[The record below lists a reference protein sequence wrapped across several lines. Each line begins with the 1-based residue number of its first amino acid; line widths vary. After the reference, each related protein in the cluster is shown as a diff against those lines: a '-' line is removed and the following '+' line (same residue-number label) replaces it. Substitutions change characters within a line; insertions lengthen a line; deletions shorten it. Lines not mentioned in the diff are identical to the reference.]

1 MKVSLRLLQKLR
13 LDFSKLSLEEKDN
26 EKWNFYQLDSSSD
39 PSLLLSTGC
48 GDKILYS
55 AVS

>member
-1 MKVSLRLLQKLR
+1 MKVSLRLLQRLR
-13 LDFSKLSLEEKDN
+13 LDFSKLSLGEKDN
-26 EKWNFYQLDSSSD
+26 EKWNFYQLDLSSD

-48 GDKILYS
+48 GHKILYS